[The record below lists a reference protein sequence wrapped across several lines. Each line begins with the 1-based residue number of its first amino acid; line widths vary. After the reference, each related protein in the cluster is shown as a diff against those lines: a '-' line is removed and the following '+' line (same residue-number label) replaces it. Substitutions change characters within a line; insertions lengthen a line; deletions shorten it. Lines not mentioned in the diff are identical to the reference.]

1 MKTLNKQA
9 TKTLYKL
16 MNLMSEDHYARIDN
30 SNGAFMAVSVE
41 GISENEKYLQI
52 SVAHYYEQ
60 NGDLMADPE
69 MIFIYV
75 KAKGSFI
82 PCYYKQDG
90 ILLSEEES
98 VRFENGEIKAYRK
111 AMQESHC
118 IFANIWMKNIKYQQN
133 L

>member
-1 MKTLNKQA
+1 MKTLSKTAAATLNKI
-9 TKTLYKL
+9 LSKL
-16 MNLMSEDHYARIDN
+16 ENDYIKIDN
-30 SNGAFMAVSVE
+30 TEGLFMPVSVE
-41 GISENEKYLQI
+41 IIFENEKYLQI
-52 SVAHYYEQ
+52 SIAHYFEQ

-69 MIFIYV
+69 MIFISV
-75 KAKGSFI
+75 KSNGSFI

-98 VRFENGEIKAYRK
+98 VKFENGEIKAYRE

-118 IFANIWMKNIKYQQN
+118 HFANIWMKNIKHQQN

>member
-1 MKTLNKQA
+1 MKTLNKKS
-9 TKTLYKL
+9 TEILYKL
-16 MNLMSEDHYARIDN
+16 MNMMSEDHYARIDN
-30 SNGAFMAVSVE
+30 SNGAFMAVSIE
-41 GISENEKYLQI
+41 GIFENEKYKQI
-52 SVAHYYEQ
+52 SVAHYYQQ

-75 KAKGSFI
+75 KANGSFI

-98 VRFENGEIKAYRK
+98 VKFENGEITAYRK
-111 AMQESHC
+111 NMQESHY
-118 IFANIWMKNIKYQQN
+118 IFANIWLKNIKHQQN